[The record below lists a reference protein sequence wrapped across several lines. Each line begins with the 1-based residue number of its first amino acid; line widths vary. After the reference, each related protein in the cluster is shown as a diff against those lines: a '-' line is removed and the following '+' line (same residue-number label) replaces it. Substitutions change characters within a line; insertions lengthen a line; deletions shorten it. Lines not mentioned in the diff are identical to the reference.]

1 MDLRSNIFFSP
12 LSGSRANLL
21 AMLTLI
27 ASAVVQLHLAGF
39 RYGESNNIFH
49 IPLVL
54 HLDQLPVFKDDAYY
68 QTLGNFTSSLWW
80 LLRQFVDESLAR
92 PTFLILHIVGRIAT
106 IIVFWWLLA
115 KPLPEIRLRLPALLI
130 ATWSPSLWGETEVGN
145 HGLFVDYLTHTE
157 FAWPFLLGCLAC
169 GDRGHVR
176 SAAVLAALTFSL
188 NAFVGIW
195 GCAALATGLL
205 TRRPLPQMKSMLQ
218 AAALFAIT
226 AAPILV
232 WIIHASL
239 IADVHNQSFSFRDYI
254 RNYYPNHFLIEAAS
268 PSALINLAAMTA
280 TALIAC
286 RWMKWTY
293 WTAVIAGFSAIFL
306 IGIPLPYLFDNRF
319 VFNLHLLRVDGP
331 IHMLS
336 VPLILLAGLR
346 HLSDTGSPR
355 AMLSGAVMTTACIT
369 GQYLPA
375 LFTLVVL
382 HGIEA
387 RTGRAFAALAAAA
400 ALAALIR
407 LGPQLFAD
415 SPDLVGVGAFS
426 VAAILLSFHADARG
440 TLANDCVAMA
450 CFAALSCLAMT
461 QVNMGFGTLVQT
473 TVVLACVLALR
484 HAPALVDAMDRI
496 RSGLT
501 PDGLRRLT
509 VYALSVCLVATQIIS
524 FHREHLI
531 RQKISDVGR
540 DWIEMVDWVRE
551 NPVAGPVLIPLSLN
565 MFGSRYEFQLNSRT
579 PAWVDW
585 SQGAAVM
592 WSPSFHQTWHP
603 RFESV
608 RKLRSPKDFLNYAM
622 QHQIPAA
629 LLKIDSHTNVACGK
643 AKEVHSNASFVLCS
657 LAPGVPTAIPNGGVD
672 HRNDVGTRGE
682 SGAATFEPATD

>member
-1 MDLRSNIFFSP
+1 MDSRSNIFFPPS
-12 LSGSRANLL
+12 SGSRANLL
-21 AMLTLI
+21 AMLALI
-27 ASAVVQLHLAGF
+27 ASAVVQLYLVGF
-39 RYGESNNIFH
+39 RYGESNNLFH

-54 HLDQLPVFKDDAYY
+54 RLDQLPAFHDDAYY

-80 LLRQFVDESLAR
+80 LLRQFADESLAP
-92 PTFLILHIVGRIAT
+92 PTFLILHIAGRIAT

-115 KPLPEIRLRLPALLI
+115 KPLPEIRLRLLALLI
-130 ATWSPSLWGETEVGN
+130 ATWSPSLWGTTEVGN
-145 HGLFVDYLTHTE
+145 HGLFVDYLSHTE

-195 GCAALATGLL
+195 CCVALATGLL
-205 TRRPLPQMKSMLQ
+205 IRRPWPPMKSMLQ
-218 AAALFAIT
+218 AAVLFAIT
-226 AAPILV
+226 AAPILA
-232 WIIHASL
+232 WIVHASL
-239 IADVHNQSFSFRDYI
+239 IADVHDQSFSFRDYI

-286 RWMKWTY
+286 RWMKWTF

-355 AMLSGAVMTTACIT
+355 TMLSGAVMTTACIT

-375 LFTLVVL
+375 LFALVVL

-387 RTGRAFAALAAAA
+387 RTGRAFAAIAATAV
-400 ALAALIR
+400 LAALIR
-407 LGPQLFAD
+407 LDPQLFAD
-415 SPDLVGVGAFS
+415 FPDLVGVGAFS

-440 TLANDCVAMA
+440 TLANDCAAMA
-450 CFAALSCLAMT
+450 CFAALSWLGMT
-461 QVNMGFGTLVQT
+461 QVSMGFGTLVQT
-473 TVVLACVLALR
+473 TVILTCVLALR
-484 HAPALVDAMDRI
+484 HAPALVGAIDRI

-501 PDGLRRLT
+501 PERLRRLT
-509 VYALSVCLVATQIIS
+509 VYALSVCLVATQIVS

-531 RQKISDVGR
+531 RQEISDVGR
-540 DWIEMVDWVRE
+540 DWIEMVDWVRA
-551 NPVAGPVLIPLSLN
+551 NPVTGPVLIPLSLD
-565 MFGSRYEFQLNSRT
+565 MFGSKYEFQLNSRT
-579 PAWVDW
+579 PVWVDW
-585 SQGAAVM
+585 PQGSAVM
-592 WSPSFHQTWHP
+592 WSPSFHQTWRP

-608 RKLRSPKDFLNYAM
+608 RKLRSPEDFLNHAIR
-622 QHQIPAA
+622 HRIPAV
-629 LLKIDSHTNVACGK
+629 LLEIDGHADVACGG
-643 AKEVHSNASFVLCS
+643 ANEAHRNTSFVLCS
-657 LAPGVPTAIPNGGVD
+657 LAPVASSAMPDSNAG
-672 HRNDVGTRGE
+672 HRSDVGTRGE
-682 SGAATFEPATD
+682 SGPATFEPATN